1 MKIHNYDR
9 SFLIL
14 NFSNTTNILTHS
26 MNVTS
31 SILHHIII
39 FIELIFENPTVDT
52 QQYIARK
59 LINKVMSDLV
69 QFTRYIKP
77 LFLLKYGTSELE
89 LKSFFIIFLR
99 TVRVPFSLQH
109 RPKDPGPNNC
119 SLVDWA
125 WFTAAKGAV

>member
-1 MKIHNYDR
+1 
-9 SFLIL
+9 
-14 NFSNTTNILTHS
+14 

-109 RPKDPGPNNC
+109 RHKDPGPNNC